1 MNSQV
6 QCEQS
11 NHFIFEGSP
20 GVGKRTMAR
29 ALLREVFEPNMLEV
43 SCKFQL
49 ECLWYCFSL
58 FSGFTKGQSITFFR
72 LGRRQ
77 SRISSCRLVIWK
89 QICLE
94 MTPYILLKFL
104 NSQFKLS
111 SLHLTEEYNLNF
123 HVQQCPIL
131 NFFPKVLL
139 VVH

>member
-6 QCEQS
+6 QCGQS

-58 FSGFTKGQSITFFR
+58 FSGFLKVS
-72 LGRRQ
+72 
-77 SRISSCRLVIWK
+77 
-89 QICLE
+89 
-94 MTPYILLKFL
+94 LLPF
-104 NSQFKLS
+104 SD
-111 SLHLTEEYNLNF
+111 
-123 HVQQCPIL
+123 
-131 NFFPKVLL
+131 
-139 VVH
+139 